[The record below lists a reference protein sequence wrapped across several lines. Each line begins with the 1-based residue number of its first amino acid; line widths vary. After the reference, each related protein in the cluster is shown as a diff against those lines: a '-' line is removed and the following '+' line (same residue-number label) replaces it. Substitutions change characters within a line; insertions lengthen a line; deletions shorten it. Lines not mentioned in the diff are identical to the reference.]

1 MQTPTDERDKK
12 FHEQSAFKL
21 IEAVKTLKVSRKT
34 ELESPRYDGFSKT
47 ITFNA
52 KCIYTII

>member
-52 KCIYTII
+52 KCI

>member
-1 MQTPTDERDKK
+1 MQTPTDERVKK

-34 ELESPRYDGFSKT
+34 ELESPRYDDFSKT
-47 ITFNA
+47 ITFSA
-52 KCIYTII
+52 KCI